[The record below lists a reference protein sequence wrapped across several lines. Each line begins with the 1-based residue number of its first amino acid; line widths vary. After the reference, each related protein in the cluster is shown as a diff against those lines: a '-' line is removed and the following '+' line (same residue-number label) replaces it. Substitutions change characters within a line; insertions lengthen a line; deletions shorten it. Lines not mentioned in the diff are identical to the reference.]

1 MTPLDPTAQLVGLL
15 LVFLILPVAGFLISG
30 RISRRNEITG
40 PLTPKAIEDYFKRFH
55 PNRPLPAKDKHE
67 AEFLK
72 LYEQHLGL
80 MTFIFPGVVLLAAI
94 GIGIQWVR
102 IGAPLYPTTLGAPA
116 AGTLAPMAVAAALG
130 AYMWALIDFTEKYL
144 RRSLA
149 PANLWWASFRFVIAV
164 PMAYALTGYFKEDVG
179 VPTAFLLGVFPTQWL
194 IGFARKVARKRMN
207 FGEGPQGQESE
218 LQTLQSMDPRMAE
231 RLADENILTNLQL
244 AYADPI
250 VLSIRTNLGF
260 STVVDFVSQALLWI
274 YLEDDAKTLR
284 KFGLRGA
291 QEVRSLWDEL
301 HENGDGTPEEK
312 AEYKASA
319 ERTLATAAAELKMDK
334 DALQYTFGQVAL
346 DPYTTFL
353 CKIWQ

>member
-1 MTPLDPTAQLVGLL
+1 MSLPEPVAQLVCLL
-15 LVFLILPVAGFLISG
+15 VVFLILPVAGFLVRG
-30 RISRRNEITG
+30 RISRRDEIVG
-40 PLTPKAIEDYFKRFH
+40 LLTLAAIESYFKQFH
-55 PNRPLPAKDKHE
+55 PNRAVPAEGKHT

-72 LYEQHLGL
+72 LYEEHLGL
-80 MTFIFPGVVLLAAI
+80 RTFIFPGIVLLAAI
-94 GIGIQWVR
+94 AIGIQWVR
-102 IGAPLYPTTLGAPA
+102 IGAPLYPTLDVTP
-116 AGTLAPMAVAAALG
+116 AGTLPPMAVAAALG

-149 PANLWWASFRFVIAV
+149 PAHLWWASFRFVIAV

-194 IGFARKVARKRMN
+194 IGFSRKVARKWMN
-207 FGEGPQGQESE
+207 FGEGPEGQESE

-260 STVVDFVSQALLWI
+260 NTVVDFVSQALLWI
-274 YLEDDAKTLR
+274 YLEDDVKKLW
-284 KFGLRGA
+284 KLGLRGA

-301 HENGDGTPEEK
+301 HERTGETAAEK
-312 AEYKASA
+312 AELKQLA
-319 ERTLATAAAELKMDK
+319 EKTLDAAVAELASDK
-334 DALQYTFGQVAL
+334 AALRNTFGQVAL
-346 DPYTTFL
+346 DPYTTL
-353 CKIWQ
+353 LANIWK

>member
-1 MTPLDPTAQLVGLL
+1 LL
-15 LVFLILPVAGFLISG
+15 SG
-30 RISRRNEITG
+30 RISRRDEITG
-40 PLTPKAIEDYFKRFH
+40 LLSPEAIESYFKRFH
-55 PNRPLPAKDKHE
+55 PNRALPAEGKHA

-72 LYEQHLGL
+72 LYEEHLGL
-80 MTFIFPGVVLLAAI
+80 RTFVFPGVVLLAAI
-94 GIGIQWVR
+94 AIGIHWVR
-102 IGAPLYPTTLGAPA
+102 IGAPLYPTLDAPS
-116 AGTLAPMAVAAALG
+116 AGTLPPIAVAAALG
-130 AYMWALIDFTEKYL
+130 AYMWALIDFVEKYL

-149 PANLWWASFRFVIAV
+149 PSNLWWASFRFVIAV

-194 IGFARKVARKRMN
+194 IGFARKVARKWMN
-207 FGEGPQGQESE
+207 LGEGPEGQESE

-274 YLEDDAKTLR
+274 YLEDDAKKLR

-301 HENGDGTPEEK
+301 HEHEDGTPEEK
-312 AEYKASA
+312 AELKARA
-319 ERTLATAAAELKMDK
+319 EETLDAAVVELSIDK
-334 DALQYTFGQVAL
+334 AALRNTLGQVAL

-353 CKIWQ
+353 CEIWT